1 MSDKRSDRR
10 KRFAILIA
18 STLFALAAAE
28 GVARMLFGTPL
39 PERLPIL
46 EIRSNPGRGWMM
58 VPGKMHYTYHHP
70 VNVNSLGL
78 RGPELQPRSADTKRV
93 FVLGDS
99 LTYGQGVG
107 DDQTLPW
114 YLQTALNER
123 DTDEREWEAVNG
135 GHRAYDTHQELA
147 LLEELGPRIQPDV
160 VVVCW
165 FWNDVLERNI
175 ERTYE
180 RLKEVE
186 PIAFDFRARYE
197 GWTRVKWFLKQLGR
211 RSTLLM
217 VTWDAVASKEHFD
230 ENDRRVVEGIPRLR
244 GYLDRFVALSKDW
257 EFELV
262 FAIVPDPRALKHPN
276 GILDLEAEAEAAAS
290 ERGIPVVRL
299 STSLEKLES
308 IPLVPFDGHYA
319 AEANRVMGEQLAD
332 WLLGA
337 M

>member
-1 MSDKRSDRR
+1 MSDKRSVLR
-10 KRFAILIA
+10 KRFALLIV

-28 GVARMLFGTPL
+28 GVARIVFGTPL

-46 EIRSNPGRGWMM
+46 EIQSNESRGWMM
-58 VPGKMHYTYHHP
+58 VPGKMHYTYHYP

-78 RGPELQPRSADTKRV
+78 RGPEPQEKSAGTKRV
-93 FVLGDS
+93 LVLGDS

-107 DDQTLPW
+107 DEQTVPW
-114 YLQTALNER
+114 YLQSALNER
-123 DTDEREWEAVNG
+123 DTSGREWEVVNG

-147 LLEELGPRIQPDV
+147 LLEELGPRIQSDV

-175 ERTYE
+175 ARTYE

-186 PIAFDFRARYE
+186 PIAFDFRTRYE
-197 GWTRVKWFLKQLGR
+197 GWTRVKWFFKQLGR

-230 ENDRRVVEGIPRLR
+230 ENDSRMVDAIPRL
-244 GYLDRFVALSKDW
+244 GSYLDRFVALSNEW
-257 EFELV
+257 GFELV
-262 FAIVPDPRALKHPN
+262 FSIVPEPRALEYPS
-276 GILDLEAEAEAAAS
+276 GILDLEAAAGAAAA
-290 ERGIPVVRL
+290 ERGIAVVRL
-299 STSLEKLES
+299 KESLEKLDE

-319 AEANRVMGEQLAD
+319 APANRAMGEQLAD
-332 WLLGA
+332 WLLR
-337 M
+337 

>member
-1 MSDKRSDRR
+1 MSEKRSEWRR
-10 KRFAILIA
+10 RLVILIA

-28 GVARMLFGTPL
+28 VVARIVFGTPL

-46 EIRSNPGRGWMM
+46 EIQANPGRGWMM

-78 RGPELQPRSADTKRV
+78 RGPELRPRTEDTRRV
-93 FVLGDS
+93 LVLGDS

-114 YLQTALNER
+114 YMQTALNER
-123 DTDEREWEAVNG
+123 DASEREWEVVNA

-147 LLEELGPRIQPDV
+147 LLEELGPRIEPDV

-180 RLKEVE
+180 RLKKVE
-186 PIAFDFRARYE
+186 PIAFDFRKRYE
-197 GWTRVKWFLKQLGR
+197 GLSRVKWFFKQLGR

-217 VTWDAVASKEHFD
+217 VTWDALASKEHFD
-230 ENDRRVVEGIPRLR
+230 ENDRRVVDAIPRLR
-244 GYLDRFVALSKDW
+244 SYLDRFVALSNEW
-257 EFELV
+257 GFELV
-262 FAIVPDPRALKHPN
+262 FAIVPDPRALEHPN
-276 GILDLEAEAEAAAS
+276 GILDLEAQAEAAAA

-299 STSLEKLES
+299 LTSLEKLDP

-319 AEANRVMGEQLAD
+319 APANRVMGEQLAD
-332 WLLGA
+332 WLLGEK
-337 M
+337 